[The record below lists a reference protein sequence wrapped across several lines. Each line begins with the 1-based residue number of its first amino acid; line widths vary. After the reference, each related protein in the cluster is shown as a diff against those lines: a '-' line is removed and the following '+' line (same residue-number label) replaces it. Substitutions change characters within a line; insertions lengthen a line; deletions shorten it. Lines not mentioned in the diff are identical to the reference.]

1 MRFDFP
7 FLWCSWCYYFCF
19 CPPPVSAFPP
29 ILYPANLL
37 DPESDSNIR
46 MIIAHLPG
54 WTRAHAEAAALSRRC
69 GCWSPRL
76 LGGFSSEL
84 VSPHNALD
92 VLPLRCVSLFVF
104 CSLAVFLNLV
114 FRSFV
119 VFLACVALYVV
130 LACSYSSANEI
141 ERTSLN
147 FALRNFHRMCL
158 KSVFRAAT
166 RALTS

>member
-7 FLWCSWCYYFCF
+7 FLWCSWCCYFCF

-104 CSLAVFLNLV
+104 WAWLSLSLSRCISESRFSLV
-114 FRSFV
+114 CCFSCLCGSVCRGGLFIFV
-119 VFLACVALYVV
+119 C
-130 LACSYSSANEI
+130 
-141 ERTSLN
+141 
-147 FALRNFHRMCL
+147 
-158 KSVFRAAT
+158 
-166 RALTS
+166 